1 MPTEMRHWHQKSKYE
16 DSHDIFVYEIRL
28 QNVKK
33 VVVFFFFF
41 DVGF

>member
-1 MPTEMRHWHQKSKYE
+1 MRHWHQKSKYE

-33 VVVFFFFF
+33 VVVFLANL

>member
-28 QNVKK
+28 QTLKRLL
-33 VVVFFFFF
+33 FFLANLY
-41 DVGF
+41 VGF